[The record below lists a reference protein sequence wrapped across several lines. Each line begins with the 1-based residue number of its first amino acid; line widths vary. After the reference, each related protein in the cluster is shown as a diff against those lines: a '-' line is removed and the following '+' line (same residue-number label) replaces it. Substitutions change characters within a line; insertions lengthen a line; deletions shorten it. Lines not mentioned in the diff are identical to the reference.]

1 MTRPPLP
8 AIPEPGLHARAWV
21 RVLTPAAV
29 MGAVVAVLV
38 VYAYYNDPWRPLAHT
53 LGVWAVLA
61 SAVGFRR
68 RPALAV
74 GASAAFLAAAVVTF
88 FVGLKVGHDLRW
100 AGSSSVMSVD
110 WDGVQLWLLL
120 AVAAGVVFGLLGSRA
135 ARADW
140 TGAAATAAVLGL
152 VLGDAWSCP
161 RPTIS
166 SRC

>member
-1 MTRPPLP
+1 
-8 AIPEPGLHARAWV
+8 
-21 RVLTPAAV
+21 
-29 MGAVVAVLV
+29 
-38 VYAYYNDPWRPLAHT
+38 
-53 LGVWAVLA
+53 VLA

-152 VLGDAWSCP
+152 VLGDAYRRFANWGGVDAAVTVDVLAAVAAFVVGSRFNR
-161 RPTIS
+161 RPLLTLGLTVGTTVLGFLVVSAPDHLEQVLIEGF
-166 SRC
+166 